1 MPTRAASRWGGDKL
15 VGDNAT
21 VTSSITT
28 PAEQPGRPAPG
39 LGDAV
44 LGIDLGGSSITAVR
58 VDHDQRQVWVGR
70 TPGANPFSSP
80 GLAAERLAA
89 AVAEALQSG
98 GEPASVSH
106 VCLGASGAGGAGRVA
121 LEEAL
126 QQACGDLGAELELRT
141 DLDIAFL
148 SGAETGSLLLSG
160 TGAVAARYQDTAMT
174 ARCDGMGW
182 MLGDEGSG
190 LWIGWQAVRAV
201 AAALDGRGPTTALT
215 EPVLAALDVEPTTT
229 VDLRQDL
236 IAAVAA
242 RRPAD
247 LARLAPIVLGAAD
260 PVAEQIAD
268 TATQRLLATLAVVD
282 AGGPIVLAGGLLAND
297 TSLARG
303 VRAGLPNR
311 DLRAVGAPVVG
322 AVSLALAGAG
332 VTPARAWL
340 AAQLAP

>member
-1 MPTRAASRWGGDKL
+1 M
-15 VGDNAT
+15 
-21 VTSSITT
+21 TSSITT
-28 PAEQPGRPAPG
+28 PADQPDRPAPG

-89 AVAEALQSG
+89 AVAEALQSE
-98 GEPASVSH
+98 GEPPSVSH
-106 VCLGASGAGGAGRVA
+106 VCLGASGAGGAGRAVLQAA
-121 LEEAL
+121 LH
-126 QQACGDLGAELELRT
+126 QACGGLGAELELRT

-190 LWIGWQAVRAV
+190 LWIGWQAARSV
-201 AAALDGRGPTTALT
+201 AAALDGRGPSTALT
-215 EPVLAALDVEPTTT
+215 GPVLAALEVEPTTNG
-229 VDLRQDL
+229 VDLRQEL
-236 IAAVAA
+236 VAAVAA

-247 LARLAPIVLGAAD
+247 LARLAPIVLEAAD
-260 PVAEQIAD
+260 PVAEQIVE

-297 TSLARG
+297 TALSRG
-303 VRAGLPNR
+303 VRAGLPDR
-311 DLRAVGAPVVG
+311 DLRAVRAPVIG
-322 AVSLALAGAG
+322 AVSLALAAAG
-332 VTPARAWL
+332 VTPDRAWL
-340 AAQLAP
+340 EAQLAT